1 MKIDSTYTAPATAP
15 SNRPAS
21 PPATPTGP
29 TQDAVSLST
38 LAGSLQASDKPPVN
52 MARIQEIKQAI
63 SEGRFK
69 IDPEAIADRL
79 IDSARELVNSKRQA

>member
-1 MKIDSTYTAPATAP
+1 MKIDSTYTAPTTALN
-15 SNRPAS
+15 SRPAS
-21 PPATPTGP
+21 QPAAPAST
-29 TQDAVSLST
+29 TQEAVSLST
-38 LAGSLQASDKPPVN
+38 LAGTLQASDKPPVN
-52 MARIQEIKQAI
+52 TARIQEIKQAI